1 MNNKLSKQV
10 PDRMFRE
17 NVGSGDRTYL
27 KWGIVV
33 LASIGLVVAIG
44 VVVYSLIKS
53 DIPDPKKDDIKTLV
67 GFTKTDT
74 FLEMNSRDRSK
85 YLKDMTQSFES
96 LSLKEQKDMAKD
108 IQNLRRTNRKAHLT
122 FAINFA
128 SGISEQL
135 DGKSEEE
142 QRARVKGMMQVA
154 EVLQGGRKKAQ
165 REYDRNFY
173 RDGTPRNRERFMQ
186 DVRRDSKVL
195 LTTTTAVQRMKMIR
209 ASKTILQEAHNK
221 YGD

>member
-1 MNNKLSKQV
+1 
-10 PDRMFRE
+10 MFRE